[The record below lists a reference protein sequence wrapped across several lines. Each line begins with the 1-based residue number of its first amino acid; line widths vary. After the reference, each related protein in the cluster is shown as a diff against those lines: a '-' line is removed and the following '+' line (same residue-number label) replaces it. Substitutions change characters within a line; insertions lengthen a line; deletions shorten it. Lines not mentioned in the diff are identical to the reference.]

1 MTAFLDRPGGSGKE
15 GNPGAASK
23 LRSTLKNGIYYV
35 SSFMSEKK
43 IFTYQEAKQ
52 LIPYVW
58 KVTHD
63 AFQQINGITEELRA
77 PSADD
82 HRTELEERYEMIVS
96 SWAEQ
101 MKKLGCEI
109 KGLWL
114 VDFDNGKGYYCWKYP
129 EKALDHYHTY
139 EDGFTGRMRI
149 N

>member
-1 MTAFLDRPGGSGKE
+1 MTT
-15 GNPGAASK
+15 NPH
-23 LRSTLKNGIYYV
+23 L
-35 SSFMSEKK
+35 MSEKK
-43 IFTYQEAKQ
+43 IFTYQEARQ

-58 KVTHD
+58 KVTD
-63 AFQQINGITEELRA
+63 NAFQQINGITEELRVA
-77 PSADD
+77 SAADE
-82 HRTELEERYEMIVS
+82 HRAALEERYEIVVTT
-96 SWAEQ
+96 WAEQ

-139 EDGFTGRMRI
+139 EEGFSGRMRI